1 MCWWE
6 ISEMTIN
13 TAMSRPMPLPTP
25 VAQPYWDALRRHE
38 IAIQYSPSLNKY
50 VFYPR
55 VLAPG
60 TLADDLQW
68 RTISGAGRLVSFAVA
83 QRPVAP
89 QFADAVPQLLG
100 IVEWDEGPRFATE
113 LVNVAPEQLE
123 VGMRVTPVF
132 VDCPD
137 EDLTLLKYQPQR

>member
-1 MCWWE
+1 
-6 ISEMTIN
+6 MTDSL
-13 TAMSRPMPLPTP
+13 TRPLPLPTP
-25 VAQPYWDALRRHE
+25 TSAPFWGGLRRHE
-38 IAIQYSPSLNKY
+38 VWVQFSPSLDAY

-68 RTISGAGRLVSFAVA
+68 RQISGAGTLVSFAVA

-100 IVEWDEGPRFATE
+100 VVQWDEGPRLATE
-113 LVNVAPEQLE
+113 LVDVDPAQLR
-123 VGMRVTPVF
+123 VGMAMSPVF
-132 VDCPD
+132 VDHPEAD
-137 EDLTLLKYQPQR
+137 ITLLHYTAAR